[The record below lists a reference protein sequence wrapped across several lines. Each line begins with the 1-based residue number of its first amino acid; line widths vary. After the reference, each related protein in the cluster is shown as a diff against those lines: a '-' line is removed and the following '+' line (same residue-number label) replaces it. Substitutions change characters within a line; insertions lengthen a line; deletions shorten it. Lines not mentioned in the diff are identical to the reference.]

1 MVTNKL
7 LKEKNIQVVE
17 NAPDWQAAVKEASEP
32 LIVDGS
38 IDEQYVKNMINSV
51 KEHGPY
57 MVLADYFALMHA
69 RPGEGVN
76 KVDMSLLVSKTPIDL
91 VGKPVKIFLIMAAV
105 DNVSHLKNLQEIM
118 SVFMDNDAYNTILK
132 GNKKEIVDL
141 FKKMEEKK

>member
-1 MVTNKL
+1 MTNKL